1 MSTNQPTPLTQKA
14 APGAAGNATTIPP
27 RARRLIR
34 LLARLLNPLVRGVAG
49 RRWMPIVG
57 ILHHR
62 GRRSGRA
69 YATPLGMRPL
79 GDGFVMP
86 RTFGEHSAWYHNVWA
101 AGGAVVTWG
110 GTDHT
115 LYRPQLV
122 DGATAMAAFPG
133 YERRLLGL
141 LGIDEFLLLHRAPAG
156 WHPSAT
162 VGSERRW
169 EMTWPRTS

>member
-1 MSTNQPTPLTQKA
+1 MSTNQPPQLTHRA
-14 APGAAGNATTIPP
+14 VPGAASNAITISP

-34 LLARLLNPLVRGVAG
+34 LLARLVNPLVLAVAG

-79 GDGFVMP
+79 GEGFVMP
-86 RTFGEHSAWYHNVWA
+86 RTFGQHSAWYHNLRA

-110 GTDHT
+110 GTDHS

-122 DGATAMAAFPG
+122 DAATAMPAFPR

-141 LGIDEFLLLHRAPAG
+141 LGIDEFVLLHRAPAG
-156 WHPSAT
+156 WHPSPTAT
-162 VGSERRW
+162 ASTLGR
-169 EMTWPRTS
+169 

>member
-1 MSTNQPTPLTQKA
+1 MSTNQPTQLTQQA
-14 APGAAGNATTIPP
+14 APGAATHPITNSP

-34 LLARLLNPLVRGVAG
+34 LVARLVNPLVLAVAG

-57 ILHHR
+57 VLHHR

-79 GDGFVMP
+79 GEGFVIP
-86 RTFGEHSAWYHNVWA
+86 RTFGEHSAWYHNVRA

-110 GTDHT
+110 GADHS
-115 LYRPQLV
+115 LFQPQLV
-122 DGATAMAAFPG
+122 DAATAMPAFPR

-141 LGIDEFLLLHRAPAG
+141 LGIDEFVLLHRAPAG
-156 WHPSAT
+156 WLPST
-162 VGSERRW
+162 
-169 EMTWPRTS
+169 THH